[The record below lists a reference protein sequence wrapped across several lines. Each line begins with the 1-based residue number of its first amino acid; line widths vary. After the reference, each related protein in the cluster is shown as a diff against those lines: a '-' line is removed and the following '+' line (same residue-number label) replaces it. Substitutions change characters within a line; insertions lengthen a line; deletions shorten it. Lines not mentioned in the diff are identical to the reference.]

1 MPAAT
6 DVDVMVLGAA
16 AVNCR
21 AAAAAEAL
29 LSNDVFISIL
39 ALLLLVRYQQIR
51 SIKVR

>member
-6 DVDVMVLGAA
+6 VVDVMVLGAA

-29 LSNDVFISIL
+29 LSSVFISIL